1 MDLVKLLFPSRYKV
15 GELELKLAELRIE
28 NKALLSSAEDYEEKI
43 TTLTLDLK
51 SKTMEVRRLKEA
63 LYKDVEANKTT
74 VCEKPA
80 AKKPAP
86 KAPRKPRT
94 KKSNGGDKK

>member
-15 GELELKLAELRIE
+15 GELELKLSELRIE

-63 LYKDVEANKTT
+63 LYKEVEAVKKP

-86 KAPRKPRT
+86 KVPRKPRT